1 MAMRNN
7 SLLAVFYK
15 MNSRLAVVKILLQVT
30 SHGRNLPDA
39 IANFAD
45 NVEENDR
52 SLVQAMS
59 YGVIRLYPRLNFIAN
74 QLISKPLKNKD
85 QDVVLLILSGLYQLI
100 EMRIPDHA
108 AVSETVKVTK
118 SLKKPWA
125 KNLVNAV
132 LRNYQRQ
139 NEELNNKIENNQI
152 AKYAHPQ
159 WWLDIIKKN
168 WPDDG
173 LWQKI
178 LEANNQNP
186 PMTLRLNTSHINRQD
201 YLELL
206 SQHEIA
212 ASAAKFSTDAIYLHK
227 PVQVNLLPLF
237 KEGKVSVQDE
247 AAQLAA
253 ILLDPQKGD
262 RVLDACAAPGG
273 KTIHLLERESNIELV
288 ALDIEQ
294 SRLDKVQENLDRTH
308 LNAQLLAANAFKP
321 DEWWDKKPF
330 DRILLDAPCSASG
343 VIRRHPD
350 IKLLRHQDD
359 IAKLVQDQEQILNA
373 LWPLLKSGGMLLYAT
388 CSVLAEENTLQIQHF
403 LHHHADAE
411 LQPINSGWGHQ
422 QIAGKQ
428 ILPGND
434 GEYGMDGFFYALI
447 QKQ

>member
-1 MAMRNN
+1 
-7 SLLAVFYK
+7 

-30 SHGRNLPDA
+30 QHGRNLPDA
-39 IANFAD
+39 IAKYTD
-45 NVEENDR
+45 KIEDGDR
-52 SLVQAMS
+52 PLIQAMS
-59 YGVIRLYPRLNFIAN
+59 YGVVRLYPRLEFIAN
-74 QLISKPLKNKD
+74 QLISKPLKTKD

-118 SLKKPWA
+118 TLKKPWA
-125 KNLVNAV
+125 KNLVNAI

-139 NEELNNKIENNQI
+139 AESINNKIEKNAE
-152 AKYAHPQ
+152 AKFAHPF
-159 WWLDIIKKN
+159 WWLKLIKDN
-168 WPDDG
+168 WPENEK
-173 LWQKI
+173 WQQI

-186 PMTLRLNTSHINRQD
+186 PMTLRLNTKHISRDN
-201 YLELL
+201 YLNLL
-206 SQHEIA
+206 KEQEI
-212 ASAAKFSTDAIYLHK
+212 SATAGKYSPDAIYLK
-227 PVQVNLLPLF
+227 TPVQVNLLPLF
-237 KEGKVSVQDE
+237 AEGKVSVQDE

-253 ILLDPQKGD
+253 ILLNPQKGD
-262 RVLDACAAPGG
+262 HILDACAAPGG
-273 KTIHLLERESNIELV
+273 KTIHLLEREKEIDLL
-288 ALDIEQ
+288 ALDIEEN
-294 SRLDKVQENLDRTH
+294 RLEKVQENLNRTH

-359 IAKLVQDQEQILNA
+359 IPKLVQDQQQILNA

-403 LHHHADAE
+403 LQHHADAE
-411 LQPINSGWGHQ
+411 LHPINSDWGQ
-422 QIAGKQ
+422 QQVAGKQ

-434 GEYGMDGFFYALI
+434 GENGMDGFFYALI